1 MNHGKTRLLLRWVAL
16 VGSFVFLAACGSAP
30 ASIET
35 ETSAPEV
42 QAAPTYD
49 PFRVTDPS
57 TVVLAAG
64 KPQLVEFFA
73 YW

>member
-1 MNHGKTRLLLRWVAL
+1 MDHKRSLHLYLHWVAL
-16 VGSFVFLAACGSAP
+16 VGSFVFLAACGSSPAP
-30 ASIET
+30 T
-35 ETSAPEV
+35 ETSTPAPEPS
-42 QAAPTYD
+42 PTYD

>member
-30 ASIET
+30 APIET
-35 ETSAPEV
+35 FVPV
-42 QAAPTYD
+42 IQAAPTYD

>member
-1 MNHGKTRLLLRWVAL
+1 MDHGKTRLLLRWVAFL
-16 VGSFVFLAACGSAP
+16 GSFVFLAACGSSPAP
-30 ASIET
+30 TEALAPPPET
-35 ETSAPEV
+35 T
-42 QAAPTYD
+42 PTYD

-57 TVVLAAG
+57 TVVLATG